1 MGKSSWKR
9 RVKESATQNRVS
21 EGDAGGG
28 WSYIFDYKN
37 KGYDLDFVVNG
48 GVFGDKPLQC
58 IGDADEPC
66 RCIAIEGKS
75 KGMINPGFFC
85 AFSKNS
91 RGKTQALFQ
100 NSRLKTQGLAQ
111 KLNVPEV
118 I

>member
-9 RVKESATQNRVS
+9 RVKETATTQNRVS

-75 KGMINPGFFC
+75 KGMMNP
-85 AFSKNS
+85 
-91 RGKTQALFQ
+91 ALKMW
-100 NSRLKTQGLAQ
+100 NG
-111 KLNVPEV
+111 
-118 I
+118 